1 MSLEQLIK
9 NKKAKVTI
17 IGLGYVGLPTAFELA
32 KVGYQVFGIDKD
44 KEKVDFINQGK
55 SYIKDINSKE
65 LKKIVSSKKLKVYDS
80 YKVLKDSDIVLI
92 CLPTPLD
99 KNKVPDVSYIKIA
112 AEEIAKYLHKEQLII
127 LESSSYPGTTR
138 EIILAKLEKKGFKIG
153 KDFFLVFS
161 PERIDPG
168 NKKYK
173 FKNISRVVG
182 GITKKCTQLATKF
195 YKSFINTQVLSLS
208 SPEVAEMTK
217 LLENTFRLVNISM
230 INELSLLSSKMG
242 IDIWEVIEAAKS
254 KPFGFFPFYPS
265 PKVGGHC
272 CPLDP
277 FYLSWKAK
285 EYNFNTRFIDIAGD
299 INEQMPHFVVTK
311 VILTLNLEKKAIRGS
326 KVLILGVSYK
336 KDIGDTRES
345 AAIDIIPNLQK
356 KGAKV
361 DYFDSYVKNFEVQGK
376 NLKSI
381 KYKSNILKNY

>member
-1 MSLEQLIK
+1 M
-9 NKKAKVTI
+9 
-17 IGLGYVGLPTAFELA
+17 
-32 KVGYQVFGIDKD
+32 
-44 KEKVDFINQGK
+44 
-55 SYIKDINSKE
+55 
-65 LKKIVSSKKLKVYDS
+65 
-80 YKVLKDSDIVLI
+80 I

-381 KYKSNILKNY
+381 KYKSNILKNYDCVLILTDHSGFNYDELAKKAKLVVDTRNVIKSRKLKNVFRI